1 MRPSYLFAALLAL
14 FMLGGCASKSTTI
27 APLPPAQAPQWKP
40 GDFWEFSGKT
50 RSPFVLAERMEVK
63 TAGDEIVL
71 VGDGNPA
78 KFARLNRDFSVRE
91 SAGGMLAYSVE
102 SGKDA
107 YIFFPLTVGETR
119 TYTQSTGT
127 KRGTQSYTNVVTVE
141 ASEQITVPAGTF
153 KAFRI
158 RVNKKNDTGW
168 SGVYRMWYSPEVGYF
183 VRIVDTHDNVAVLEK
198 FGRK

>member
-1 MRPSYLFAALLAL
+1 MRPSHALMAVLFLLAL
-14 FMLGGCASKSTTI
+14 GACASRSMPI

-40 GDFWEFSGKT
+40 GDFWVFSGKT
-50 RSPFVLAERMEVK
+50 RSPFVLAEHMEVK
-63 TAGDEIVL
+63 SSGDEIVL

-78 KFARLNRDFSVRE
+78 RFARLNKDLTVRE
-91 SAGGMLAYSVE
+91 SAGGMLSYSVD

-107 YIFFPLTVGETR
+107 YVFFPLAVGESR
-119 TYTQSTGT
+119 TYTQSTST
-127 KRGTQSYTNVVTVE
+127 KRGTQNYTNVVTVE

-168 SGVYRMWYSPEVGYF
+168 SGVYRMWYSPEVAYF
-183 VRIVDTHDNVAVLEK
+183 VRVVDTHDNVAVLER